1 MSSTPNATTFRFQEE
16 TREELE
22 RIKEHLNTP
31 ILQKTVEVLIHR
43 FLQDRTDYDTLFK
56 QYQVKLN
63 QYRDL
68 ESQVHG
74 LKRAFRSLM
83 DEGGDHG

>member
-31 ILQKTVEVLIHR
+31 TLQKTVEVLIQR
-43 FLQDRTDYDTLFK
+43 FLQDETNYNNLLKEYR
-56 QYQVKLN
+56 VKTN

-68 ESQVHG
+68 EAQVHG

-83 DEGGDHG
+83 EEGGES